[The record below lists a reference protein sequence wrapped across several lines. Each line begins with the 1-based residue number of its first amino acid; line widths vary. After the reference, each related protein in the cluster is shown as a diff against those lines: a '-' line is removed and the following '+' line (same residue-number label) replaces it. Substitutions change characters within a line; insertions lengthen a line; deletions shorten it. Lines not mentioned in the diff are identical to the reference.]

1 VVRAQ
6 PSTPAAGSPPRPS
19 SSAAAESVEAGQ
31 RAGAGADFAQAMA
44 AFDAG
49 DYGRAEGAFFSFE
62 RRHSGDARCEDATF
76 LRAVA
81 RARRGDAAGASA
93 IAREYLERYP
103 SGLRVRE
110 ARQLITPS
118 AELN

>member
-1 VVRAQ
+1 
-6 PSTPAAGSPPRPS
+6 
-19 SSAAAESVEAGQ
+19 
-31 RAGAGADFAQAMA
+31 MA

-49 DYGRAEGAFFSFE
+49 DYGRAEGAFLGFE

-93 IAREYLERYP
+93 IARQYLERYP
-103 SGLRVRE
+103 RGLRAHE
-110 ARQLITPS
+110 AKQLITPS

>member
-1 VVRAQ
+1 
-6 PSTPAAGSPPRPS
+6 
-19 SSAAAESVEAGQ
+19 
-31 RAGAGADFAQAMA
+31 MA

-49 DYGRAEGAFFSFE
+49 DYGQAERAFLGFE
-62 RRHSGDARCEDATF
+62 RRHPGDARCEDATF

-103 SGLRVRE
+103 RGLRVHE
-110 ARQLITPS
+110 AKQLLTPS
-118 AELN
+118 VELD